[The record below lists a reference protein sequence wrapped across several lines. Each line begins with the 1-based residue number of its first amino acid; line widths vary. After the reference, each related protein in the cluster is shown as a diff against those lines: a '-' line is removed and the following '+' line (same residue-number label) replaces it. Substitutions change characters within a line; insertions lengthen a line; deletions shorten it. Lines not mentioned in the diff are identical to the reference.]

1 MDEHK
6 LISNILS
13 GDKESFHIL
22 MEEYQRLVANIVF
35 RMVLHQEEREDL
47 CQEIFIKVYSNLSGF
62 KFKSKLSTWIAKIS
76 YNTCINHLQ
85 KKKTS
90 SYEDISNEGEFLLKS
105 EEHKLPTD
113 ESIEKNEIAEI
124 LHREIEKMPLKYRT
138 ILTLYHIAALS
149 YYEIGEMMKIPE
161 GTVKSHLFRGR
172 QFLKERLMSKFKK
185 EDLWK

>member
-1 MDEHK
+1 
-6 LISNILS
+6 
-13 GDKESFHIL
+13 
-22 MEEYQRLVANIVF
+22 
-35 RMVLHQEEREDL
+35 
-47 CQEIFIKVYSNLSGF
+47 
-62 KFKSKLSTWIAKIS
+62 
-76 YNTCINHLQ
+76 
-85 KKKTS
+85 
-90 SYEDISNEGEFLLKS
+90 
-105 EEHKLPTD
+105 LPTD